1 MTQEELLQAIGD
13 MTVLE
18 LAQLVKALEDKF
30 GVSASAPVAVAAMPG
45 VAAEAMAAAPEEE
58 EKTEFDVLLQSVGDQ
73 KIQVIKA
80 VRELTSLGL
89 REAKAVVEEAP
100 SEVLK
105 AVSKEAAEAAKERLV
120 QAGATA
126 EVR

>member
-18 LAQLVKALEDKF
+18 LAQLVKALEERF
-30 GVSASAPVAVAAMPG
+30 GVSASAPMAVAAMPG